1 MYCTAPIFLNYESEI
16 LIFCSPRARA
26 GETLLMSAV
35 ARDTAGLMWA
45 PDTGRKIVVRVSIAS
60 PELRPQYTFKEK
72 LSTPKYTLIL
82 LLKVYCEL
90 RTQYTFR
97 VKLG

>member
-1 MYCTAPIFLNYESEI
+1 
-16 LIFCSPRARA
+16 
-26 GETLLMSAV
+26 MSAV

-60 PELRPQYTFKEK
+60 PELRPQYTFTLK
-72 LSTPKYTLIL
+72 LVHFKPLFYFYKLLIL
-82 LLKVYCEL
+82 
-90 RTQYTFR
+90 QYTFR